1 VIRLARRRLNN
12 VLVAEQELGVVGLAT
27 MGMNL
32 ARNLASHGV
41 RVAVYNRT
49 RKRTDD
55 FMAAYG
61 EEGDFNAAATLDE
74 LVRLL
79 KPPRAILLMVKA
91 GTAVDEA
98 IDALSPILEAGDIII
113 DGGNSLFHD
122 TRRRGAAAAKF
133 GLGYIGAGVSGGE
146 EGALHGPS
154 IMPGGT
160 RESYAR
166 VEAMLTAISA
176 KVDGVPCCTY
186 IGTDGAGHFVKMV
199 HNGIE
204 YADIQLI
211 AETYDFLRQALGL
224 TPVEL
229 AAVFGEWN
237 KGRLQSY
244 LIEITSA
251 VLAKQD
257 DGSQTAL
264 VDAIDDEAEQKG
276 TGRWTSQSAL
286 ELGVPLTGITEA
298 VFARMLSSQKADRVK
313 AAAILTGPSTAAPV
327 HSDPGLVDDVRDALY
342 ASKIVAYAQ
351 GFEHLQAGSKEFSW
365 NLDLG
370 SLATIWRGGCI
381 IRAQF
386 LDRIKEAYAVSPD
399 LPNLM
404 LAPFFQEAL
413 ASAQPAWRRVVKAA
427 VDLGVPIP
435 AFASSLAY
443 YDGYRRA
450 RGPANLIQGL
460 RDYFGAH
467 TYHRVDR
474 EGSFHT
480 RWAQD
485 GTEVK
490 TD

>member
-1 VIRLARRRLNN
+1 MP
-12 VLVAEQELGVVGLAT
+12 EKEMGVVGLAT

-32 ARNLASHGV
+32 ARNLAHHGV

-49 RKRTDD
+49 RQRTDE
-55 FMAAYG
+55 FMAAYAKD
-61 EEGDFNAAATLDE
+61 GDFHPAYSFDE
-74 LVRLL
+74 LAKIL
-79 KPPRAILLMVKA
+79 KPPRAVLVMVKA
-91 GTAVDEA
+91 GAPVDES
-98 IDALSPILEAGDIII
+98 IDALVKVLEKGDTII
-113 DGGNSLFHD
+113 DGGNSFFQD
-122 TRRRGAAAAKF
+122 TQRRAAAVEK
-133 GLGYIGAGVSGGE
+133 LGMGFIGSGVSGGE

-154 IMPGGT
+154 LMPGGT
-160 RESYAR
+160 HQSYAR
-166 VEAMLTAISA
+166 VEEMWTAISA
-176 KVDGVPCCTY
+176 KVGGVPCCTY
-186 IGTDGAGHFVKMV
+186 IGPDGAGHFVKMV

-211 AETYDFLRQALGL
+211 AESYDLMRNALGL
-224 TPVEL
+224 SADEL
-229 AAVFGEWN
+229 ASIFREWN

-244 LIEITSA
+244 LIEITSH
-251 VLAKQD
+251 VLAKHD
-257 DGSQTAL
+257 DGTATSL
-264 VDAIDDEAEQKG
+264 VDAIEDEAEQKG

-298 VFARMLSSQKADRVK
+298 VFARILSSQKAQRVR
-313 AAAILTGPSTAAPV
+313 AAGVLAGPEPGAAQR
-327 HSDPGLVDDVRDALY
+327 DLVDDVQEALY

-351 GFEHLQAGSKEFSW
+351 GFEHLAAGSHEYRW

-386 LDRIKEAYAVSPD
+386 LDRIKDAYEETPD
-399 LPNLM
+399 LPSLM
-404 LAPFFQEAL
+404 LAPFFQKAL
-413 ASAQPAWRRVVKAA
+413 ADAQPAWRRVVKTA
-427 VDLGVPIP
+427 VDRGIPIP

-443 YDGYRRA
+443 YDGYRRS

-467 TYHRVDR
+467 TYHRIDR
-474 EGSFHT
+474 EGAFHT

-485 GTEVK
+485 GEEVR

>member
-1 VIRLARRRLNN
+1 
-12 VLVAEQELGVVGLAT
+12 
-27 MGMNL
+27 MGQNL
-32 ARNLASHGV
+32 ARNLASRGV

-49 RKRTDD
+49 RQRTDD
-55 FMAAYG
+55 FIAAHSG
-61 EEGDFNAAATLDE
+61 EGDFRPAGSLEE
-74 LVRLL
+74 LVRIL

-91 GTAVDEA
+91 GSAVDEA
-98 IDALSPILEAGDIII
+98 IDSLSRVLAPGDTII
-113 DGGNSLFHD
+113 DGGNSLFLD
-122 TRRRGAAAAKF
+122 TRRRAAALEAAGF
-133 GLGYIGAGVSGGE
+133 GFIGAGVSGGE
-146 EGALHGPS
+146 EGALLGPS

-166 VEAMLTAISA
+166 VAEMLTAISA
-176 KVDGVPCCTY
+176 KVEGVPCCTY
-186 IGTDGAGHFVKMV
+186 IGPDGAGHFVKMV

-211 AETYDFLRQALGL
+211 AETYDFLRQALGMS
-224 TPVEL
+224 PAEL
-229 AAVFGEWN
+229 ASVFREWN
-237 KGRLQSY
+237 QGELQSY
-244 LIEITSA
+244 LIKITA
-251 VLAKQD
+251 NVLAKR
-257 DGSQTAL
+257 DGDSQAAL
-264 VDAIDDEAEQKG
+264 VDAIEDKAEQKG
-276 TGRWTSQSAL
+276 TGRWTSESAL

-298 VFARMLSSQKADRVK
+298 VFARMLSSQKGERVK
-313 AAAILTGPSTAAPV
+313 AASILSGPGASAGSAAR
-327 HSDPGLVDDVRDALY
+327 LVDDVRDALY

-351 GFEHLQAGSKEFSW
+351 GFEHLRAGSKEFAW

-370 SLATIWRGGCI
+370 ALATIWRGGCI

-386 LDRIKEAYAVSPD
+386 LDRIKDAYAKSPD

-404 LAPFFQEAL
+404 LAPFFQQAL
-413 ASAQPAWRRVVKAA
+413 ASAQQPWRTVVKHAI
-427 VDLGVPIP
+427 DQGVPIP

-485 GTEVK
+485 GTEIRV
-490 TD
+490 D

>member
-1 VIRLARRRLNN
+1 VPEHEI
-12 VLVAEQELGVVGLAT
+12 GVVGLAT
-27 MGMNL
+27 MGQNL

-49 RKRTDD
+49 RQRTDD
-55 FMAAYG
+55 FMAAHSR
-61 EEGDFNAAATLDE
+61 EGDFRPAGSLEE
-74 LVRLL
+74 LARIL

-91 GTAVDEA
+91 GSAVDEA
-98 IDALSPILEAGDIII
+98 IDSLSPALAPGDTII
-113 DGGNSLFHD
+113 DGGNSLFLD
-122 TRRRGAAAAKF
+122 TRRRAAAVEAA
-133 GLGYIGAGVSGGE
+133 GLGFIGAGVSGGE
-146 EGALHGPS
+146 EGALLGPS

-160 RESYAR
+160 RKSYAR
-166 VEAMLTAISA
+166 IAEMLTAIAA

-186 IGTDGAGHFVKMV
+186 IGPDGAGHFVKMV

-211 AETYDFLRQALGL
+211 AETYDFLRQALGMS
-224 TPVEL
+224 PAEL
-229 AAVFGEWN
+229 ASMFRDWNQGE
-237 KGRLQSY
+237 LQSY
-244 LIEITSA
+244 LIEITA
-251 VLAKQD
+251 NVLAKR
-257 DGSQTAL
+257 DGDTQSAL
-264 VDAIDDEAEQKG
+264 VDAIEDKAEQKG
-276 TGRWTSQSAL
+276 TGRWTSESAL

-298 VFARMLSSQKADRVK
+298 VFARMLSSQKAERVK
-313 AAAILTGPSTAAPV
+313 AASILAGPGPSAGSAAR
-327 HSDPGLVDDVRDALY
+327 LVDAARDALY

-351 GFEHLQAGSKEFSW
+351 GFEHLRAGSKEFGW

-370 SLATIWRGGCI
+370 ALATIWRGGCI

-386 LDRIKEAYAVSPD
+386 LDRIKDAYAESPD

-413 ASAQPAWRRVVKAA
+413 ASAQKPWRSVVKQAI
-427 VDLGVPIP
+427 DQGVPIP

-474 EGSFHT
+474 DGSFHT

-485 GTEVK
+485 GTEVRV
-490 TD
+490 D

>member
-1 VIRLARRRLNN
+1 MP
-12 VLVAEQELGVVGLAT
+12 EKEMGVVGLAT

-32 ARNLASHGV
+32 ARNLAHHGV

-49 RKRTDD
+49 RQRTDE

-61 EEGDFNAAATLDE
+61 KDGDFHPAYSFEE
-74 LVRLL
+74 LAKIL
-79 KPPRAILLMVKA
+79 KPPRAVLVMVKA
-91 GTAVDEA
+91 GAPVDES
-98 IDALSPILEAGDIII
+98 IDALVKVLEKGDTII
-113 DGGNSLFHD
+113 DGGNSFFQD
-122 TRRRGAAAAKF
+122 TQRRAAAVEK
-133 GLGYIGAGVSGGE
+133 LGMGFIGSGVSGGE

-154 IMPGGT
+154 LMPGGT
-160 RESYAR
+160 HQSYAR
-166 VEAMLTAISA
+166 VEEMWTAISA
-176 KVDGVPCCTY
+176 KVGGVPCCTY
-186 IGTDGAGHFVKMV
+186 IGPDGAGHFVKMV

-211 AETYDFLRQALGL
+211 AESYDLMRNALGL
-224 TPVEL
+224 SADEL
-229 AAVFGEWN
+229 ASTFREWN
-237 KGRLQSY
+237 NGRLQSY
-244 LIEITSA
+244 LIEITSH
-251 VLAKQD
+251 VLAKHD
-257 DGSQTAL
+257 DGTASSL
-264 VDAIDDEAEQKG
+264 VDAIEDEAEQKG

-298 VFARMLSSQKADRVK
+298 VFARMLSSQKAQRVR
-313 AAAILTGPSTAAPV
+313 AAGVLAGPEPGAA
-327 HSDPGLVDDVRDALY
+327 HRDLVDDVQEALY

-351 GFEHLQAGSKEFSW
+351 GFEHLAAGSHEYRW

-386 LDRIKEAYAVSPD
+386 LDRIKEAYEEAPE
-399 LPNLM
+399 LPSLM
-404 LAPFFQEAL
+404 LAPFFQKAL
-413 ASAQPAWRRVVKAA
+413 ADAQPAWRRVVKTA
-427 VDLGVPIP
+427 VDRGIPIP

-443 YDGYRRA
+443 YDGYRRS

-467 TYHRVDR
+467 TYHRIDR
-474 EGSFHT
+474 EGAFHT

-485 GTEVK
+485 GEEVR